1 MTTNTKPKSAIPN
14 ATDQLRERRERA
26 SREVLNEIGA
36 ATSRAADV
44 MTCCCSNSIRLTPK
58 SWQTRSLLTIRRS
71 FNGPCTPSFCE
82 AVEQTKQLAAL
93 RSAGV
98 AFSRRASQNGF
109 GKGRSLCLRL
119 KIQRS
124 FLRVDAALMP
134 KAARAAPVLP
144 EPPSETMAQSAG
156 RFPTSAPCRFGQRHR
171 GQGRV
176 PSHGR
181 MRAFGR
187 DLIREGHGQ
196 RSWLTA

>member
-14 ATDQLRERRERA
+14 ATDQLRERQERA

-58 SWQTRSLLTIRRS
+58 SWQTRSLLQIRRS

-134 KAARAAPVLP
+134 KAARAA
-144 EPPSETMAQSAG
+144 
-156 RFPTSAPCRFGQRHR
+156 
-171 GQGRV
+171 RV
-176 PSHGR
+176 
-181 MRAFGR
+181 A
-187 DLIREGHGQ
+187 
-196 RSWLTA
+196 